1 MQQLHALSSASPS
14 ILDECGCGQFATVY
28 KGSWCEGS
36 NMTEVAVKTLSVDA
50 SMEERI
56 RFLQEAHV
64 MSQFSHSNIV
74 QLFGVIAEGNPVSS
88 LQANIHMHYIQCYS
102 PVFIISAKYV
112 CIIAVSPLH
121 DCKLIY
127 IIVCLCICRK
137 MLSTIFLFISP

>member
-1 MQQLHALSSASPS
+1 
-14 ILDECGCGQFATVY
+14 
-28 KGSWCEGS
+28 
-36 NMTEVAVKTLSVDA
+36 MTEVAVKTLSVDA

-88 LQANIHMHYIQCYS
+88 AQANTHMHYIHRYS

-112 CIIAVSPLH
+112 CIAAMTPLH
-121 DCKLIY
+121 DCMLVCMY
-127 IIVCLCICRK
+127 VCLCICRK
-137 MLSTIFLFISP
+137 MLSMIFLFISP